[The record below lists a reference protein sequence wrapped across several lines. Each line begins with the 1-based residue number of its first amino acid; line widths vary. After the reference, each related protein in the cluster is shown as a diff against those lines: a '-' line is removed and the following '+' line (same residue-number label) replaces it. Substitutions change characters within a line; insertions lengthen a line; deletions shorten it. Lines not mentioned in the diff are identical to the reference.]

1 MLYIWNWALNK
12 GFLKCSKLTSLFVL
26 AAVVAPCGS
35 FTGRFRDVMLWPD
48 NIHNWISLWSRPN
61 DGLFAMPWNN
71 FSDHFLFAFQCSIR
85 YFFAFQKR
93 QGSIVFHIGY
103 PSTIWYNCVEPLSEQ
118 FRFRPVL
125 LFLCSETGTTLR
137 NYNIITLHTL
147 HTKSQK
153 LTQKIGHNA
162 LKSNKYQIWCTQL
175 TVKDP
180 SISNIAARRN

>member
-137 NYNIITLHTL
+137 NYIIVTMFFNYM
-147 HTKSQK
+147 QR
-153 LTQKIGHNA
+153 
-162 LKSNKYQIWCTQL
+162 
-175 TVKDP
+175 
-180 SISNIAARRN
+180 SISHKINCSGHPPL